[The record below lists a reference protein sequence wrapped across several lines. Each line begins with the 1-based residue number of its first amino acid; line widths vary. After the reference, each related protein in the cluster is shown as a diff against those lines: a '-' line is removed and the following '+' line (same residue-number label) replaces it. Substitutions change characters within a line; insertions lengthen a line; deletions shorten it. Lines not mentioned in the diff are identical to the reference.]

1 VDMVFNQDSL
11 PEIHRD
17 AALDYIAWIRQISLR
32 WFYSIN
38 QEANEAYTQDFWQPA
53 GESDPRQNIVHALV
67 KAYGFRRVMRA
78 PYWLRKGY
86 ASELY
91 QILPIIN

>member
-1 VDMVFNQDSL
+1 
-11 PEIHRD
+11 
-17 AALDYIAWIRQISLR
+17 
-32 WFYSIN
+32 
-38 QEANEAYTQDFWQPA
+38 
-53 GESDPRQNIVHALV
+53 VHALV